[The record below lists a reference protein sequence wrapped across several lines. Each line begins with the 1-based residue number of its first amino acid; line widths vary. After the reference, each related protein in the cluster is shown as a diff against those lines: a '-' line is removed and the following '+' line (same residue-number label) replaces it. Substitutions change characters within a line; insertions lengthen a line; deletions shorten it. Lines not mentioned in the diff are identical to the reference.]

1 MGNKTYF
8 EKRISEEFYPD
19 GGIIINKI
27 NRTKSMSSYRIF
39 FEMSAM
45 DLFDGSI
52 SHSTFVDRISRAIDQ
67 ELTNAWNEG
76 ADEAQ
81 VLPED
86 MTESDLLV
94 LEGYKQ
100 NEYDYLDR
108 LAGDI
113 EDARGNGK
121 GWEQF
126 QSRIDLWINRY
137 SETANRARV
146 YFGGKQKY
154 KWVIGATERHCPFC
168 KRLEGLVAWADE
180 WEQSGIRP
188 QYPPNPFLTG
198 EIDGEP
204 GCGGW
209 RCDCQLV
216 STTERRTIRV
226 MDRLTEIALM
236 HAGGI

>member
-1 MGNKTYF
+1 MNQSQIDDITAVVKWF
-8 EKRISEEFYPD
+8 VDRMKSV
-19 GGIIINKI
+19 
-27 NRTKSMSSYRIF
+27 KSMSSYRIF

-52 SHSTFVDRISRAIDQ
+52 SHSTFIDRISRAIDQ

-154 KWVIGATERHCPFC
+154 KWIIGATEQHCETC
-168 KRLEGLVAWADE
+168 AKLDGLVAWAEE
-180 WEQSGIRP
+180 WEQSDIRP
-188 QYPPNPFLTG
+188 QYPPNVML
-198 EIDGEP
+198 E
-204 GCGGW
+204 CGGW